1 MELVDVLDKDGN
13 KINRTIDKDNA
24 HIEGIY
30 HPVTHI
36 VVLSKDRSKILL
48 QRRCSSK
55 KIYSDMWDVA
65 AAGHIGSGEIPLE
78 SAKREFNEELG
89 LDSNNYYFKYV
100 GYFLE
105 SYDYKNYKVREYSY
119 TFVIIDDID
128 INRIKVQTEEVS
140 DVRWFDKKEFNKL
153 IEEEK
158 IVNHEFYD
166 YINNLI
172 TKK

>member
-1 MELVDVLDKDGN
+1 MELIDVLDENGN
-13 KINRTIDKDNA
+13 TTGKTIDKDKA
-24 HIEGIY
+24 HLDGIY
-30 HPVTHI
+30 HPVVHI
-36 VVLSKDRSKILL
+36 VVLSKDRKRILL
-48 QRRCSSK
+48 QKRCASK
-55 KIYSDMWDVA
+55 KICPNMWDVA
-65 AAGHIGSGEIPLE
+65 AAGHIDANEDCLV
-78 SAKREFNEELG
+78 SAKREFGEELG